1 MSANLAPQAKVEVTD
16 VSSPRLS
23 RQGDAMGIKATKVVE
38 VFLHH
43 LPEFSCAS
51 IHLKLF
57 YSRTSA
63 GFITFFERV
72 GKDPRWNNG
81 C

>member
-1 MSANLAPQAKVEVTD
+1 
-16 VSSPRLS
+16 
-23 RQGDAMGIKATKVVE
+23 MGIKATKVVE

-43 LPEFSCAS
+43 LPEFSCVS

-63 GFITFFERV
+63 GFIAFFERI